1 MKKGSN
7 HSIIEFI
14 RSCPLIT
21 MLLASVFVLTGA
33 ALFLMVKG
41 DASICVSMKQPL
53 LVSLLTKGHSQPVMA
68 GKSGGDGDGNLSVNK
83 DASGDGTVSGNAFAS
98 GNEIVSMSGDASGNG
113 TLVSGNE
120 GMLSNASADAS
131 ANAAPV
137 WQTAFSPVPLR
148 KAKSPYYEDSDR
160 IALTTDAPYTV
171 VDMDYYKD
179 ALFIGDSRVQGLHDY
194 GNIKGADF
202 FCEKGLSVFDL
213 MDVQISVAGQ
223 GKRKLKKVLSAKQYK
238 KIYIML
244 GVNELGTGYASDF
257 QKQYQ
262 KNLNSIRK
270 LQPDANLFLMGMM
283 HVTKDYA
290 RGQKVYNNDNIDMR
304 NTLIAELANGTDILY
319 LDMNVAVSGKKG
331 GLKKQYTWDGV
342 HLKAE
347 YYQLWV
353 DFLNAHGY
361 GAGQ

>member
-1 MKKGSN
+1 MKKGRN
-7 HSIIEFI
+7 HSVIEFI
-14 RSCPLIT
+14 KCCPLVA
-21 MLLASVFVLTGA
+21 MLLVSVLVLTGV
-33 ALFLMVKG
+33 ALVLMVRG
-41 DASICVSMKQPL
+41 DASIHVSMKQPL

-68 GKSGGDGDGNLSVNK
+68 EKKGETGDGNLPAQKDVSDSGVVIASG
-83 DASGDGTVSGNAFAS
+83 DASGDGVVVAGDEGILPNTSG
-98 GNEIVSMSGDASGNG
+98 
-113 TLVSGNE
+113 
-120 GMLSNASADAS
+120 DAS
-131 ANAAPV
+131 ANAVPV
-137 WQTAFSPVPLR
+137 WQTSFLTVPLR

-160 IALTTDAPYTV
+160 IALTTDAPYIM

-179 ALFIGDSRVQGLHDY
+179 ALFIGDSRVQGLQDY

-213 MDVQISVAGQ
+213 MDVQLPVSGQ

-257 QKQYQ
+257 QKQYRN
-262 KNLNSIRK
+262 NLNSIRK

-283 HVTKDYA
+283 HVTTDYA
-290 RGQKVYNNDNIDMR
+290 KGQKVYNNDNIDMR
-304 NTLIAELANGTDILY
+304 NTLIAELANGTDTLY

-331 GLKKQYTWDGV
+331 GLKKKYTWDGV

-361 GAGQ
+361 GVGQ